1 MKKLLIGLALLSSIV
16 ANAAGVVNVY
26 TTRHYDADDALY
38 KEFSKKTGIKV
49 NVVSDQGAV
58 SISKIKEQG
67 RAPLADVF
75 MTSDAGNLSQAKSSG
90 ILQPVNS
97 SILESNIPA
106 KYQDDDNQW
115 FGLTKRARV
124 FIYSNDR
131 VKAKDL
137 KGLTYESL
145 VKDSR
150 WNDKVLVRSS
160 SNMYNQSMVS
170 SFIALHGQKKTYEWV
185 KGLVDQMAR
194 NPQGNDRI
202 QAVAVK
208 DGEGDIA
215 IANSY
220 YYGKLV
226 NETDT
231 TSKYYG
237 VADKT
242 SLYFPNQNEGE
253 SGVHMNISG
262 AGVVKNSKNKK
273 EAIKLI
279 EFLSMKKQ
287 QEAFSSTNY
296 EFPVNPEAKL
306 SPLLA
311 SWLTK
316 QGLKTLKEQ
325 DIKLSLLGKYNEEA
339 LNIMIS
345 ANWDTPKN

>member
-1 MKKLLIGLALLSSIV
+1 MKKLLIGLVLLSSIV

-38 KEFSKKTGIKV
+38 NEFSKKTGIKV
-49 NVVSDQGAV
+49 NVVSDQSAV

-75 MTSDAGNLSQAKSSG
+75 MTSDAGNLAQAKEAG

-160 SNMYNQSMVS
+160 SNMYNQSMVA
-170 SFIALHGQKKTYEWV
+170 SFIALHGQKKTSEWV
-185 KGLVDQMAR
+185 KELVDQMAR

-226 NETDT
+226 NETDKS
-231 TSKYYG
+231 SKYYG

-242 SLYFPNQNEGE
+242 SLYFPNQNKGE

-262 AGVVKNSKNKK
+262 AGVVKNAKNKE

-287 QEAFSSTNY
+287 QEAFSATNY
-296 EFPVNPEAKL
+296 EFPVNAEAKL

-311 SWLTK
+311 SWLDK

-325 DIKLSLLGKYNEEA
+325 DINLNLLGKYNEEA
-339 LNIMIS
+339 LNIMIGS
-345 ANWDTPKN
+345 NWDTPKK

>member
-38 KEFSKKTGIKV
+38 KDFSKKTGIKV
-49 NVVSDQGAV
+49 NVVSDQSAV

-75 MTSDAGNLSQAKSSG
+75 MTSDAGNLAQAKEAG
-90 ILQPVNS
+90 ILQTVNS

-150 WNDKVLVRSS
+150 WDDKVLVRSS
-160 SNMYNQSMVS
+160 SNMYNQSLVA
-170 SFIALHGQKKTYEWV
+170 SFVALNGQKKTSEWV
-185 KGLVDQMAR
+185 KGLVDHMSR
-194 NPQGNDRI
+194 NPQGNDRV

-226 NETDT
+226 SETDS

-287 QEAFSSTNY
+287 QEAFSATNY

-311 SWLTK
+311 SWLNK

-345 ANWDTPKN
+345 ANWDTPKK